1 MSAFEIFEL
10 ILLGTIAILMAI
22 MIAQECKRNYWK
34 YPIDIPSKHEKYLF
48 MLESGVTISGYATTA
63 VSSYYPT
70 PLWIFDQDKSG
81 IHFEDTCGHR
91 IFKWRELK

>member
-1 MSAFEIFEL
+1 MSTFDIIEL
-10 ILLGTIAILMAI
+10 ILLSIILI
-22 MIAQECKRNYWK
+22 FIVILITQECRENSWK

-48 MLESGVTISGYATTA
+48 MLESGVTISGYATTV